1 MEEILIEKIDIN
13 LYIDKYWKKTLIYK
27 MSFGT
32 AKPSKGW
39 IKQLHRIL
47 RKKIPT
53 SSPQKIGNN
62 L

>member
-1 MEEILIEKIDIN
+1 MEEILIKKTDIN
-13 LYIDKYWKKTLIYK
+13 IYINEYWRKTLIYK
-27 MSFGT
+27 ISFGK
-32 AKPSKGW
+32 AEPSKGW

-53 SSPQKIGNN
+53 SSPQKMGNN